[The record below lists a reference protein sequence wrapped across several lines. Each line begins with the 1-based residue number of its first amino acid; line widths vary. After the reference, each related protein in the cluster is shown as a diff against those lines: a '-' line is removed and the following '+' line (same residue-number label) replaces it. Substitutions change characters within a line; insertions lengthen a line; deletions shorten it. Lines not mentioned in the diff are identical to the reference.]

1 MTRIQQT
8 TRELIAVAAT
18 CFALGCDDGDGGPSA
33 NTGTIGVTLNP
44 TALSIPQGGNATVT
58 ATLERRGGFAGAV
71 TLAMSGLATGI
82 TTTITPTQLSGTLT
96 TATITINVAA
106 TVAPQAYTGT
116 LTATGSEGA
125 QAAATYQLTVA
136 AAPNYALSVSPAAIT
151 IPAGT
156 TGGVTV
162 NIDRTNFPDAISLE
176 LAEPPAGI
184 TGVFSPAPATTN
196 ASSLV
201 LTVPATVPAGNH
213 SLTIRGTA
221 TGPGI
226 RTATLA
232 LSVVVPPAG
241 GTRIEYR
248 FCDASAAPV
257 FFAYQDGVGIWQR
270 VVGEPAGDVVK
281 FAFEIRQ
288 GRGGVMAVYQTAAGS
303 AADALGL
310 RRRSEGVRRTTTAR
324 AARMRGSME
333 ERGGVAGHR
342 LAQRAPSVVDTYQT
356 DVWYA
361 SVAELAEDA
370 TAGCEVEEPTKTVTG
385 TVAGVTTGQ
394 YGILSLGAVTEVF
407 DGRTSTNPV
416 TFTDVAAGRLDFVA
430 TRMPTPGTP
439 PDKAV
444 IMRNLDIAD
453 GGSLPATVD
462 FNGAAAITPVSATAS
477 ISGGGGTDR
486 LEIFTE
492 LVTANGASLFWFD
505 LSPSVVAT
513 RPWAGIAPA
522 AMVSGDYHALV
533 VFATPPASQ
542 GNFRVSLKYVGPV
555 ANQTLTLGPTIAVP
569 TVSSVAAGA
578 YPRFRFQG
586 SVPLEY
592 DRGMSIFLSSSAN
605 GFGLLATSAY
615 LTASGNARA
624 YDLTMPDVASLPGF
638 PVAARLTTGAND
650 LSANAFGFTGPGLFD
665 VRPNVGAEFKGA
677 TVGATLTVP

>member
-1 MTRIQQT
+1 MTRIRRT

-18 CFALGCDDGDGGPSA
+18 CFALACDDGDGGPSA
-33 NTGTIGVTLNP
+33 HTGTIGVTLNP

-82 TTTITPTQLSGTLT
+82 TTTITPTQLTGILT

-106 TVAPQAYTGT
+106 NVAPQAYTGT
-116 LTATGSEGA
+116 LTATGSEAA
-125 QAAATYQLTVA
+125 QAVATYQLTVA
-136 AAPNYALSVSPAAIT
+136 AAPNYALTVTPAAIT

-184 TGVFSPAPATTN
+184 TGVFSPAPATSN
-196 ASSLV
+196 ASTLV
-201 LTVPATVPAGNH
+201 LSVPATAPAGNH
-213 SLTIRGTA
+213 PLTIRGTA

-226 RTATLA
+226 RTTTLA
-232 LSVVVPPAG
+232 LSVVAPPAG
-241 GTRIEYR
+241 GTRIEYQ
-248 FCDASAAPV
+248 FCDASGAPV
-257 FFAYQDGVGIWQR
+257 FLAYQDGVGIWQR

-288 GRGGVMAVYQTAAGS
+288 GRGGVMAVYRTAAAIG
-303 AADALGL
+303 ADALAL
-310 RRRSEGVRRTTTAR
+310 RRIEGVRRTTSAR
-324 AARMRGSME
+324 AARMRGSMA
-333 ERGGVAGHR
+333 ERGSIAEHR
-342 LAQRAPSVVDTYQT
+342 LAQRAPSVVDAYQT

-370 TAGCEVEEPTKTVTG
+370 AAGCEVEEPTKTVTG
-385 TVAGVTTGQ
+385 TVAGVTSGQ

-444 IMRNLDIAD
+444 ILRNLDIAD

-462 FNGAAAITPVSATAS
+462 FNGAAAITPVSASAS

-505 LSPSVVAT
+505 LAPSVVAT

-542 GNFRVSLKYVGPV
+542 GTFRVSLEYVGPV
-555 ANQTLTLGPTIAVP
+555 TNQTLALGPTIAVP

-592 DRGMSIFLSSSAN
+592 DRGISIFLSSSAN
-605 GFGLLATSAY
+605 GFGILATSAY
-615 LTASGNARA
+615 LMASGNARA
-624 YDLTMPDVASLPGF
+624 YDLTMPDIASLSGF

-677 TVGATLTVP
+677 TVGSTITVP